1 MLYEREEPIN
11 TLELRRLII
20 ANLPDDDYLAAK
32 PTGAK
37 DPHPFQLWSVEAI
50 RGLVLNVSA
59 ASLSTTCQMS
69 RFGPSESQI
78 CCGIIAP
85 LKYRYG
91 WQVIFRI

>member
-11 TLELRRLII
+11 TRELRRLII
-20 ANLPDDDYLAAK
+20 ANLPDDYLAAK

-59 ASLSTTCQMS
+59 ASLHLHVRCLDS
-69 RFGPSESQI
+69 
-78 CCGIIAP
+78 AP
-85 LKYRYG
+85 QNRNF
-91 WQVIFRI
+91 VVV